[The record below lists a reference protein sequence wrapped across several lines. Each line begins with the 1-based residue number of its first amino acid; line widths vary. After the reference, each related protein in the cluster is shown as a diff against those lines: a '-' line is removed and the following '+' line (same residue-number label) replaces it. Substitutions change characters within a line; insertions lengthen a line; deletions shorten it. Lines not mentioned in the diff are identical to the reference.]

1 MSKAKF
7 AQPAKPA
14 TSQPQASKGGP
25 SAAPS
30 APSQQANKPNPLAAG
45 VRRLNPDLADCPD
58 DEILAL
64 LEAGLIQA
72 KQAAQAPS
80 PSSSGAASSGGES
93 SGYSL
98 GALDLRTDSSGLVQ
112 LRVAPPVKSKVKY
125 PAIELMPAFD
135 GNPGKLYLKAAPGR
149 VNHILLLAEIFR
161 DDAILGE
168 VLGMQA
174 DWYNHHESIDG
185 RSDQEKAAF
194 DRLCDSVA
202 ASLESSEVGKSSS

>member
-25 SAAPS
+25 SAPAS
-30 APSQQANKPNPLAAG
+30 APSGKPSALAAG
-45 VRRLNPDLADCPD
+45 IRRMNPELKDAPD
-58 DEILAL
+58 DEILEL

-112 LRVAPPVKSKVKY
+112 LRVAPPTKSKIKY

-161 DDAILGE
+161 DDQILGE

-174 DWYNHHESIDG
+174 DWYNHHESLDG
-185 RSDQEKAAF
+185 RSDAEKAAF
-194 DRLCDSVA
+194 DRLCDAVA